1 MLGAKERVF
10 KSHAELSLE
19 EWVPQD
25 NFYRQVQSKLDLN
38 FVRELVAKCY
48 TPFGRPSI
56 DPVVFFKLHLI
67 LFFEGLRS
75 ERQLIEMV
83 NLRLDH
89 RWYLGYDLDEAVPD
103 ASSLSKI
110 RDRYGVTVFQQFFEQ
125 IIELCVKAGLVWGQE
140 LYFDASIVEANADY
154 ERQVPRLSEQA
165 QALVTDLFGADE
177 ELTLQQELLQKYDG
191 SQLVVRK
198 NSYRSQS
205 KERVSLTDP
214 TATAFGQ
221 ERLGY
226 RLHYGVDGGRSRII
240 LSCLVTPSSIQD
252 NTPMLDLAWWAMFR
266 WQLPLKMIVGD
277 TRYGTIDNVV
287 AVEAQ
292 GIQAFFPLHSET
304 AHSRSR
310 QKKFAASL
318 FHYDP
323 EGNYYICPQGQSLP
337 LYNADYQQQR
347 YIYKASAKVCAAC
360 PVRSNCTSGKQGRRI
375 SHSMFKDVLDRVQ
388 AYTQTAA
395 YQKAMRKR
403 AVWVEPR
410 FAEVKVWH
418 QGRRFRLR
426 GLLKVNIEALLKAT
440 GQNIKQLLKART
452 PGKLLQPAR
461 AVAILSP
468 FFRDSA
474 PLFPTP
480 TLHSDFFIT
489 LHPFSEAWNGPRMGV
504 AKER

>member
-10 KSHAELSLE
+10 KSHPELSLE
-19 EWVPQD
+19 ELVPQD
-25 NFYRQVQSKLDLN
+25 NFYRQVQSKLDLD
-38 FVRELVAKCY
+38 FVRELVVKYY

-89 RWYLGYDLDEAVPD
+89 RWYIGYDLDEAVPD
-103 ASSLSKI
+103 ASSLSRI

-125 IIELCVKAGLVWGQE
+125 IIELCVKAGLVWGKE

-165 QALVTDLFGADE
+165 QALVTELFGVDE
-177 ELTLQQELLQKYDG
+177 ELTLQQKLLQKYDG
-191 SQLVVRK
+191 NHIVVRK
-198 NSYRSQS
+198 NSYRSKS
-205 KERVSLTDP
+205 KERISLTDP

-226 RLHYGVDGGRSRII
+226 RLHYGVDRGRARII

-304 AHSRSR
+304 
-310 QKKFAASL
+310 
-318 FHYDP
+318 
-323 EGNYYICPQGQSLP
+323 
-337 LYNADYQQQR
+337 
-347 YIYKASAKVCAAC
+347 
-360 PVRSNCTSGKQGRRI
+360 
-375 SHSMFKDVLDRVQ
+375 
-388 AYTQTAA
+388 
-395 YQKAMRKR
+395 
-403 AVWVEPR
+403 
-410 FAEVKVWH
+410 
-418 QGRRFRLR
+418 
-426 GLLKVNIEALLKAT
+426 
-440 GQNIKQLLKART
+440 
-452 PGKLLQPAR
+452 
-461 AVAILSP
+461 
-468 FFRDSA
+468 
-474 PLFPTP
+474 
-480 TLHSDFFIT
+480 
-489 LHPFSEAWNGPRMGV
+489 
-504 AKER
+504 

>member
-1 MLGAKERVF
+1 MLGAKARVF
-10 KSHAELSLE
+10 KSHPELSLE
-19 EWVPQD
+19 ELVPQD
-25 NFYRQVQSKLDLN
+25 NFYRQVQSKLDLE

-89 RWYLGYDLDEAVPD
+89 HWYLGYDLDEAVPD

-110 RDRYGVTVFQQFFEQ
+110 RDRYGVTVFQQFFDQ
-125 IIELCVKAGLVWGQE
+125 IIERCVQAGLVWGKE

-154 ERQVPRLSEQA
+154 ERQVPRLSQQA
-165 QALVTDLFGADE
+165 QTLVTDLFGADE

-205 KERVSLTDP
+205 KERISLTDP
-214 TATAFGQ
+214 TATSFGQ

-266 WQLPLKMIVGD
+266 WQLPLKRIVGD

-292 GIQAFFPLHSET
+292 GIQAFFPLHSGT

-310 QKKFAASL
+310 EKKFAPSL

-323 EGNYYICPQGQSLP
+323 EGDHYICPQGQSLP

-347 YIYKASAKVCAAC
+347 YIYKAPAKICGAC
-360 PVRSNCTSGKQGRRI
+360 PLRSHCTAGKQGRRI

-388 AYTQTAA
+388 GYTQTAA

-452 PGKLLQPAR
+452 PGKLFQPAM
-461 AVAILSP
+461 AALAHPCSFVILLRGFLS
-468 FFRDSA
+468 S
-474 PLFPTP
+474 
-480 TLHSDFFIT
+480 TLRSDFFIT
-489 LHPFSEAWNGPRMGV
+489 LVRF
-504 AKER
+504 